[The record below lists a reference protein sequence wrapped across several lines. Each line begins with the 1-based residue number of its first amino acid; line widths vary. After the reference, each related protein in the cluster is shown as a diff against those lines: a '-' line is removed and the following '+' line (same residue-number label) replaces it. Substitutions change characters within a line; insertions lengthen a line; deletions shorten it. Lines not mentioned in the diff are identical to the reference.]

1 VLVDKRASYP
11 GSPRFKSP
19 SGDLLS
25 RQVYRG
31 FPESFLANA
40 GIDFELGHDR
50 FLPNKLISNSSFIYH
65 HFIGRYV
72 VCVAEK
78 ASLNKLKIN
87 KLV

>member
-11 GSPRFKSP
+11 GSPWFKSP
-19 SGDLLS
+19 SGI
-25 RQVYRG
+25 